1 MNSQAILGKAD
12 KSREIPVWLLLQKVE
27 SLFSVD
33 RKNVHVVEGKC
44 CMQVPQAL
52 MRSTSMHLRILSA
65 QYLECSLPVL
75 QIGYIGKEVTLSMAV
90 LFP

>member
-1 MNSQAILGKAD
+1 
-12 KSREIPVWLLLQKVE
+12 
-27 SLFSVD
+27 
-33 RKNVHVVEGKC
+33 
-44 CMQVPQAL
+44 MQVPQAL
-52 MRSTSMHLRILSA
+52 MRSSSMHLRILSA